1 MFGSS
6 ARREL
11 QQCQAELT
19 ASQQSMA
26 AIRQTMAMI
35 EFTPQGEILD
45 ANEPF
50 LTVMG
55 YRLDELRGKHH
66 RVFCA
71 DSTQGSAA
79 YAQFWQRLAKGE
91 SFSDRFMRIA
101 KGGREIWLQASYMPV
116 LDANGR
122 VSKVIKVATDITAQL
137 DAEHQH
143 ESLLNA
149 INRSMAVVEFNLKG
163 EVIEANENFLHTM
176 GYRLDEIRGK
186 HHSLFCERETAGGDA
201 YKRFWQRLNQ
211 GEFIADRFKRITKSG
226 QIAWLRATYNPL
238 YNSSGKLYGVVK
250 FATDI
255 TTQVEHREAEAAA
268 AQLAFT
274 SARGTGTAV
283 LPRALV
289 SAQLPITRARA
300 THASAVKGAGTV
312 EEAVHVVR
320 GIADELGNVAQKV
333 EALSEQSE
341 RISSIVQVIRGIAE
355 QTNLLALNA
364 AIEAAR
370 AGEQG
375 RGFAVVADEVRNLA
389 ARTSQATVEI
399 NEVVRLNHELAQ
411 QAVSGMGS
419 SRSKAEEGVRLVNRA
434 GEVILEIR
442 DEAQRVVD
450 AIGQF
455 TETMQD

>member
-268 AQLAFT
+268 AQVAFT
-274 SARGTGTAV
+274 SARDTD
-283 LPRALV
+283 
-289 SAQLPITRARA
+289 
-300 THASAVKGAGTV
+300 ASAVKGAGTV